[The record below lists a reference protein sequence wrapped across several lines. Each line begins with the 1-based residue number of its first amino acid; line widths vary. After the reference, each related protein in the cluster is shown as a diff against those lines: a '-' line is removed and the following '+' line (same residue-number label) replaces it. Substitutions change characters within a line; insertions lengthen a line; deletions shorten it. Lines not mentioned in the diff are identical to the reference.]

1 MRRRA
6 LITLLTI
13 AALLAGLLPV
23 AAALYFSWVYTLK
36 VETMHLDA
44 LAQQALARA
53 EQVFDEAQSEMHGL
67 DSIPQPPCSPAHI
80 ERLRQ
85 IAYCTPFVREI
96 AHADSSR
103 ILCSSMDDES
113 LMRMLP
119 AADWTDGK
127 GQRIWFRLTHA
138 MDDSRPSVAI
148 SHGSHIALIHASHF
162 LIRSVGETRLVVLS
176 TTDWL
181 PLAHVDE
188 PLLPSMIDT
197 AVTGRERI
205 QGDRL
210 YAVAQSSR
218 LPIVAVGAQSRAQL
232 LAAWTEPLVLTTM
245 FGVMISAVLVWAVR
259 RFASQFF
266 SPATALLSA
275 IRRGELRVAYHP
287 QIRLS
292 DGRCVGAELLVR
304 WPDQNEP
311 VMSTDDLVHLA
322 EHSGF
327 EHEIT
332 ARVLRTAI
340 AEIGDLLQRRPE
352 LTVSLNVAS
361 HDLESGGLSALLSD
375 VLDGNGIRRSQIE
388 LELTERNLIQA
399 GSAGL
404 VLATLREAGHKVL
417 LDDFGTGYS
426 SLSYLHDLPVDALKI
441 DRAFVGTIGAGSPHA
456 PLVPHI
462 AEIARSRNLQMVA
475 EGVET
480 EQQASYLREQG
491 VQIAQGF
498 LYARPMDATE
508 FRQFLATRG

>member
-1 MRRRA
+1 MRRHA
-6 LITLLTI
+6 LTTLLTV

-23 AAALYFSWVYTLK
+23 AAALYFSWVYTLR
-36 VETMHLDA
+36 VESQHLDA
-44 LAQQALARA
+44 LARQTLARA
-53 EQVFDEAQSEMHGL
+53 EQVFEEAQSELGEL
-67 DSIPQPPCSPAHI
+67 DSFPQPVCSPAHI
-80 ERLRQ
+80 EKLRH

-96 AHADSSR
+96 AYVENGR
-103 ILCSSMDDES
+103 IACSSMGDQSRE
-113 LMRMLP
+113 LP
-119 AADWTDGK
+119 TADWSDGR
-127 GQRIWFRLTHA
+127 GRQIWFRVTHTL
-138 MDDSRPSVAI
+138 DDARPSVGA
-148 SHGSHIALIHASHF
+148 GRGAHIALIHASHF
-162 LIRSVGETRLVVLS
+162 QARPVGDTRLAVLS

-188 PLLPSMIDT
+188 PLLPGMIDV

-210 YAVAQSSR
+210 YAVAQSAS
-218 LPIVAVGAQSRAQL
+218 LPVVAVGAQSRAQL
-232 LAAWTEPLVLTTM
+232 IAAWTEPLVMMTLL
-245 FGVMISAVLVWAVR
+245 GVLVSSLLMWAVR
-259 RFASQFF
+259 RFARQYF

-287 QIRLS
+287 QIRLL

-340 AEIGDLLQRRPE
+340 SEIGDLLQRRPD
-352 LTVSLNVAS
+352 LTVSLNLAS
-361 HDLESGGLSALLSD
+361 HDLERGDLTELLAD
-375 VLDGNGIRRSQIE
+375 ALDGNGIRRSQIE

-399 GSAGL
+399 GSAGE
-404 VLATLREAGHKVL
+404 VLARLREVGHKVL

-441 DRAFVGTIGAGSPHA
+441 DRAFVGTIGATTQHA

-462 AEIARSRNLQMVA
+462 AEIARARGLHMVA

-480 EQQASYLREQG
+480 EQQADYLREQG
-491 VQIAQGF
+491 VEIAQGY
-498 LYARPMDATE
+498 LYARPMDAGE

>member
-6 LITLLTI
+6 LTSLLTL

-23 AAALYFSWVYTLK
+23 AAGLYFSWVYTLR
-36 VETMHLDA
+36 VETQHLDA

-53 EQVFDEAQSEMHGL
+53 EQVFDEAQSELAGL
-67 DSIPQPPCSPAHI
+67 DSIPQPACSPAHI
-80 ERLRQ
+80 QRLQQ

-96 AHADSSR
+96 AYVENGA
-103 ILCSSMDDES
+103 IACSSMGEADHG
-113 LMRMLP
+113 RQLP
-119 AADWTDGK
+119 AADWSDGN
-127 GQRIWFRLTHA
+127 GRQIWFRVTHTL
-138 MDDSRPSVAI
+138 DDVRPSVAI
-148 SHGSHIALIHASHF
+148 SRGNHLALIHASHF
-162 LIRSVGETRLVVLS
+162 QARPVGDTRLAVLS

-210 YAVAQSSR
+210 YAVAQSTR
-218 LPIVAVGAQSRAQL
+218 LPIVAVGAQTRAQL
-232 LAAWTEPLVLTTM
+232 MAAWTQPLVMMTLL
-245 FGVMISAVLVWAVR
+245 GVLLSTLLMWAVR
-259 RFASQFF
+259 RFARDYF
-266 SPATALLSA
+266 SPATALLAA

-352 LTVSLNVAS
+352 LTVSLNLAS
-361 HDLESGGLSALLSD
+361 HDLERGDIVGLLTEVIEGS
-375 VLDGNGIRRSQIE
+375 GIRRSQIE

-399 GSAGL
+399 GPAADA
-404 VLATLREAGHKVL
+404 LAQLREAGHTVL

-441 DRAFVGTIGAGSPHA
+441 DRAFVGTIGAETPHA

-462 AEIARSRNLQMVA
+462 VEIARSRKLHMVA

-480 EQQASYLREQG
+480 EQQASYLRQQG
-491 VQIAQGF
+491 VEVAQGY
-498 LYARPMDATE
+498 LYARPMDAAE
-508 FRQFLATRG
+508 FRQFLATRS

>member
-1 MRRRA
+1 MPRRA
-6 LITLLTI
+6 LTTLLTV

-23 AAALYFSWVYTLK
+23 AAALYVSWVYTLK
-36 VETMHLDA
+36 VETVHLDA
-44 LAQQALARA
+44 LAQQALLRA
-53 EQVFDEAQSEMHGL
+53 EQVFEDAQSELHGL
-67 DSIPQPPCSPAHI
+67 DSFPQPACSPAHI

-96 AHADSSR
+96 AYTENGR
-103 ILCSSMDDES
+103 ILCSNMGES
-113 LMRMLP
+113 DVPRPLP

-127 GQRIWFRLTHA
+127 GRQIWFRLTNPL
-138 MDDSRPSVAI
+138 DDVRPSVAI
-148 SHGSHIALIHASHF
+148 SRGSHVAFIHASHF
-162 LIRSVGETRLVVLS
+162 LARSAGDTQLAVLS

-181 PLAHVDE
+181 PLANDDE

-197 AVTGRERI
+197 AVIGRERI
-205 QGDRL
+205 RGDRL
-210 YAVAQSSR
+210 YAVSQSER
-218 LPIVAVGAQSRAQL
+218 LPIVVVGAQSRARL
-232 LAAWTEPLVLTTM
+232 LAAWTEPLIMTTLL
-245 FGVMISAVLVWAVR
+245 GLLVSAILIWAVR
-259 RFASQFF
+259 RFSQQYF
-266 SPATALLSA
+266 SPATALLAA

-292 DGRCVGAELLVR
+292 DGHCIGAELLVR

-332 ARVLRTAI
+332 ARVLRTAVS
-340 AEIGDLLQRRPE
+340 EIGDLLQRRPE
-352 LTVSLNVAS
+352 LTVSLNLAS
-361 HDLESGGLSALLSD
+361 HDLERGGLAELLSD
-375 VLDGNGIRRSQIE
+375 ALDGNGIRRSQIE

-404 VLATLREAGHKVL
+404 VLEELRGQGHRVL

-426 SLSYLHDLPVDALKI
+426 SLSYLDDLPVDALKI
-441 DRAFVGTIGAGSPHA
+441 DRAFVSIIGADSPHA

-462 AEIARSRNLQMVA
+462 AEIARARKLQMVA

-480 EQQASYLREQG
+480 EHQAAYLREQG
-491 VQIAQGF
+491 VEIAQGF
-498 LYARPMDATE
+498 LYARPMDAAE
-508 FRQFLATRG
+508 FRDFLATHP